1 LVVGVVV
8 LTRELRE
15 PEDLVVAEAEL
26 FWRGVVELLVKAPLV
41 VAAEATLV
49 AAAVAPQVPGRTPVV
64 VLAVLV
70 VLEFLVQLRARQCA
84 TAAAE
89 VAAHTPQV
97 LVFLVVLADWAVA
110 QPLPILA
117 ILTRRVEQ
125 MVLVGEALALV
136 VRLAFLVLL
145 VVRAVV
151 VLLF

>member
-1 LVVGVVV
+1 MVVGVVV
-8 LTRELRE
+8 LTRGLRK

-26 FWRGVVELLVKAPLV
+26 FWRGVVELLVKATLV
-41 VAAEATLV
+41 VAAAATLV
-49 AAAVAPQVPGRTPVV
+49 AAAVALSLTDRTPVV

-70 VLEFLVQLRARQCA
+70 ERGFLVQLQARQCA
-84 TAAAE
+84 TPAAE
-89 VAAHTPQV
+89 VAAHTPEL
-97 LVFLVVLADWAVA
+97 LVFLVVLAEWAVA

-117 ILTRRVEQ
+117 ILTRQVEQ
-125 MVLVGEALALV
+125 TVLVGEALALV